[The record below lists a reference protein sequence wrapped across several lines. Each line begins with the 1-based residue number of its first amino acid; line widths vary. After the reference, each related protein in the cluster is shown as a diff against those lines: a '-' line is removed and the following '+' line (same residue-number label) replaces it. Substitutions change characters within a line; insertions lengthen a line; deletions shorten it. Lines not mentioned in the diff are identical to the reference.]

1 MPSYAIAPIFPS
13 AGSIG
18 KLRAG
23 LSPNG
28 HPGPTSYVALATTGD
43 PLPATEFGFLW
54 LMFVIGGYTS
64 NKLYQVIPL
73 NPTVGPSA
81 TIPLQWIDVSSGLEV
96 IAGTDLSASTVNLFA
111 LGL

>member
-28 HPGPTSYVALATTGD
+28 HKQIKAVAL
-43 PLPATEFGFLW
+43 PKNE
-54 LMFVIGGYTS
+54 IRR
-64 NKLYQVIPL
+64 
-73 NPTVGPSA
+73 
-81 TIPLQWIDVSSGLEV
+81 
-96 IAGTDLSASTVNLFA
+96 
-111 LGL
+111 